1 MISTKEV
8 DEAFH
13 FLNDTIEE
21 FARAKSYLSG
31 MEKKEKTLLSQEVL
45 ESMHKSLGM
54 KEAEART
61 SNIYRRWIK
70 EYTDAVYSLE
80 LIRTKRRHSE
90 MIWERWRSEFSAQKQ
105 GIAL

>member
-1 MISTKEV
+1 MISAEEV
-8 DEAFH
+8 DNAFH

-31 MEKKEKTLLSQEVL
+31 LEKQEKTILAAETIDSIR
-45 ESMHKSLGM
+45 KTLGM
-54 KEAEART
+54 KEAEARV
-61 SNIYRRWIK
+61 SFAYRGWIK
-70 EYTDAVYSLE
+70 EYTNAVYE
-80 LIRTKRRHSE
+80 YETIRTKRRYSE